1 MAEVLR
7 RTGANF
13 LVLVPD
19 TEGNTTLNGSTPG
32 QDAIATTNFIAIMWE
47 NGELIATNLAA
58 LIAGPFNLTID
69 NVSGG
74 IGGYKVNVT
83 LPNRSFYELWIRHTT
98 AMLAFRQEQF
108 DLKTRP
114 EIGSV
119 SKENVRVDFTIAAA
133 PVPSRNVAA
142 GVLDTMRIRRRFEGA
157 TTFNPADLVSD
168 VTVSF
173 RYATLGDTNPVSVEP
188 A

>member
-7 RTGANF
+7 RTGTNF
-13 LVLVPD
+13 MLLIPD
-19 TEGNTTLNGSTPG
+19 SEGNTTLNSSTPG
-32 QDAIATTNFIAIMWE
+32 QDGISTTGFVAALWE
-47 NGELIATNLAA
+47 NGELVATNLAA
-58 LIAGPFNLTID
+58 LIAAPFNLTID

-83 LPNRSFYELWIRHTT
+83 LPNRSFYELWIRHSS

-108 DLKTRP
+108 DLKTRL

-119 SKENVRVDFTIAAA
+119 SKENVRIDFAIAGA
-133 PVPSRNVAA
+133 PVPARNVAT

-157 TTFNPADLVSD
+157 STFDSADLVSD
-168 VTVSF
+168 VTINF
-173 RYATLGDTNPVSVEP
+173 RYATLGDTNPISVEP
-188 A
+188 T